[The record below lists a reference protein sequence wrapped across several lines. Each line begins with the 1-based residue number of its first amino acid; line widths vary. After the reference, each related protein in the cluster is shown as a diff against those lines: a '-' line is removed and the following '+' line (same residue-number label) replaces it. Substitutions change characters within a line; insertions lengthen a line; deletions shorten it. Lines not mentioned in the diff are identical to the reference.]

1 MQAGSDD
8 TAMNTG
14 RVFIF
19 AYNESA
25 RKCAEVETISE
36 INQPVTDLAFAP
48 AAGRRFHILAVASK
62 DLYIVNIRGQK
73 YIMILWNEII
83 YI

>member
-1 MQAGSDD
+1 MEAI
-8 TAMNTG
+8 N
-14 RVFIF
+14 
-19 AYNESA
+19 
-25 RKCAEVETISE
+25 E

-73 YIMILWNEII
+73 YVLK
-83 YI
+83 